1 MMHGAFLP
9 DDVQWT
15 TMDYDGLRRTAT
27 LFEEDGGL
35 LIACCSS
42 SRKHLNG
49 VLGVPV
55 VW

>member
-9 DDVQWT
+9 DDVRC
-15 TMDYDGLRRTAT
+15 TMYDGLRWTAT